1 MPSPVS
7 LDLGIC
13 DKASPNAMNATP
25 NRSTNAIPGNQLD
38 TLTVPSEFIA
48 ALIDRQ
54 NHQPGVHLPMTIITL
69 GIRSTGN
76 AMPEVNMMT
85 RPYTLAIALIA
96 ALLTAIMLTMKP
108 LAAAVRL

>member
-1 MPSPVS
+1 
-7 LDLGIC
+7 
-13 DKASPNAMNATP
+13 
-25 NRSTNAIPGNQLD
+25 
-38 TLTVPSEFIA
+38 
-48 ALIDRQ
+48 
-54 NHQPGVHLPMTIITL
+54 MTIITL